1 MAIEVTSL
9 DQLDPQLV
17 ADLQAEFVQLVNE
30 RHPEVDLSLGV
41 FNDLIAHFSGG
52 ISGAINQYKINQYLK
67 ARSLEDINNDP
78 TLADDALVDL
88 VLSNYLIERK
98 TGAPATGEITI
109 VVAADAPIVL
119 SNQALFV
126 SSGATYYLPAAYI
139 ALPSTST
146 SLLSLNE
153 RRLVAIGDG
162 TYAFTVP
169 AIATTNG
176 TIGNVQRGSTMTPQA
191 PPDQFVKSY
200 AATDFVGGTDTETN
214 SDLLTRLQ
222 NGVAAKVMQGRANI
236 IALLS
241 EQPQFTGILHY
252 QVIGYGNAEMQRN
265 QHTILPV
272 ALPGYVDIYP
282 RSTAVPQRVVVTKTA
297 TYVGLSGANTVWQF
311 SITRDDA
318 PGFYEV
324 DQIVAKGVDPTAD
337 SGYEVQ
343 STLRGVDMTAEPG
356 QLVPDVIN
364 AVEGAFTRFQTAVVR
379 FINTDVPATGLTLNT
394 STLEFD
400 VYVTTVPSIRDV
412 QAFCSSRDVRNLTGD
427 VLVRAPVPCFLTVN
441 CEIQQASDAPALDL
455 TTIRTAIAD
464 RINALIFPGQLHT
477 STVASVV
484 HAYLTTRQALGPIE
498 LFGRILLPDG
508 TETYTRSTG
517 VLELPDR
524 YDVMAT
530 GNTIA
535 FYLDPQDIVITVTNK
550 GFELVS

>member
-9 DQLDPQLV
+9 DQLDAQLV

-30 RHPEVDLSLGV
+30 RHPEIDLSLGV

-67 ARSLEDINNDP
+67 ARSLEDLNNDP
-78 TLADDALVDL
+78 ALADDELVDL

-119 SNQALFV
+119 SNQALFN
-126 SSGATYYLPAAYI
+126 SSGASYYLPAAYI

-153 RRLVAIGDG
+153 RRLTPIGDG

-169 AIATTNG
+169 AIATING

-191 PPDQFVKSY
+191 PPAQFVKAY

-214 SDLLTRLQ
+214 ADLLTRLQ
-222 NGVAAKVMQGRANI
+222 NGVAAKVMQGRSNI
-236 IALLS
+236 IALLG
-241 EQPQFTGILHY
+241 EQPQFTGVLHY
-252 QVIGYGNAEMQRN
+252 QIIGYGNAEMQRN

-272 ALPGYVDIYP
+272 ALPGYVDVYP
-282 RSTAVPQRVVVTKTA
+282 RSTTIPQRVVVTKTA

-311 SITRDDA
+311 SLSRDDA

-324 DQIVAKGVDPTAD
+324 DQIVNKGADSTDD
-337 SGYEVQ
+337 SGYEVL
-343 STLRGVDMTAEPG
+343 STLRGIDLTAEPG
-356 QLVPDVIN
+356 QLVPDIVN

-379 FINTDVPATGLTLNT
+379 FINTDIPATGLTLNT
-394 STLEFD
+394 STRDFD
-400 VYVTTVPSIRDV
+400 VYVTAMPAIRDV

-427 VLVRAPVPCFLTVN
+427 VLVRAPIPCFLTVV
-441 CEIQQASDAPALDL
+441 CEVQQASDAPTLDL
-455 TTIRTAIAD
+455 AEIRTAIAG
-464 RINALIFPGQLHT
+464 RVNALVFPGQLHT
-477 STVASVV
+477 STIASVV
-484 HAYLTTRQALGPIE
+484 HSYLSTRQALGPIE

-508 TETYTRSTG
+508 EETYTRSTS
-517 VLELPDR
+517 VLMLPDR

>member
-9 DQLDPQLV
+9 DQLDAQLV

-78 TLADDALVDL
+78 ALADDALVDL
-88 VLSNYLIERK
+88 VLSNYLIARK

-109 VVAADAPIVL
+109 VVAADSPIVL
-119 SNQALFV
+119 SNQALFN
-126 SSGATYYLPAAYI
+126 SSGAAFYLPAAYI
-139 ALPSTST
+139 ALPSTNT

-153 RRLVAIGDG
+153 RRLTPIGDG

-176 TIGNVQRGSTMTPQA
+176 AVGNVQRGSTMTPQA
-191 PPDQFVKSY
+191 PPDQFIKAY
-200 AATDFVGGTDTETN
+200 AATDFVGGTDVETN
-214 SDLLTRLQ
+214 ADLLTRLQ
-222 NGVAAKVMQGRANI
+222 NGIAAKVMQGRSNI

-241 EQPQFTGILHY
+241 EQSQFTGVLHY

-272 ALPGYVDIYP
+272 GLPGYVDIYP
-282 RSTAVPQRVVVTKTA
+282 RSTAFPQRVVVTKTA
-297 TYVGLSGANTVWQF
+297 TYVGLSGVNTVWQF
-311 SITRDDA
+311 SLSRDDA

-324 DQIVAKGVDPTAD
+324 DQVVAKGADPTAD
-337 SGYEVQ
+337 SGYELQ
-343 STLRGVDMTAEPG
+343 STLRGIDLSAESG
-356 QLVPDVIN
+356 QLVPDIIN

-394 STLEFD
+394 STRQFD
-400 VYVTTVPSIRDV
+400 VYVTAIPAIRDV
-412 QAFCSSRDVRNLTGD
+412 QAFCSSRDTRNIAGD
-427 VLVRAPVPCFLTVN
+427 VLVRAPIPCFLTVN
-441 CEIQQASDAPALDL
+441 CEVQQASGAPALDL
-455 TTIRTAIAD
+455 AAIRIAIAE
-464 RINALIFPGQLHT
+464 RVNSLVFPGQLHT
-477 STVASVV
+477 STIASVV
-484 HAYLTTRQALGPIE
+484 HSYLNTRQALGPIE

-508 TETYTRSTG
+508 TETYTRSTN
-517 VLELPDR
+517 VLTLPDR

>member
-9 DQLDPQLV
+9 DQLDAQLV
-17 ADLQAEFVQLVNE
+17 SDLQAEFVQLVNE

-67 ARSLEDINNDP
+67 ARSLQDINADP
-78 TLADDALVDL
+78 TLADDELVDL
-88 VLSNYLIERK
+88 VLSNYLIERR

-109 VVAADAPIVL
+109 VVAADVPIVL
-119 SNQALFV
+119 SNQAVFN
-126 SSGATYYLPAAYI
+126 SSGTAYYLPAAYI

-146 SLLSLNE
+146 SLLNLNE
-153 RRLVAIGDG
+153 RRLVAVGDG
-162 TYAFTVP
+162 SYAFTVP
-169 AIATTNG
+169 AIASING

-191 PPDQFVKSY
+191 PPDQFIKAY

-214 SDLLTRLQ
+214 TDLLVRLQ
-222 NGVAAKVMQGRANI
+222 NGIAAKVMQGRSNI

-241 EQPQFTGILHY
+241 EQPEFTGILHY
-252 QVIGYGNAEMQRN
+252 QIIGYGNAEMQRN

-272 ALPGYVDIYP
+272 GLPGYVDIYP
-282 RSTAVPQRVVVTKTA
+282 RSTAIPQRIVVTKTA
-297 TYVGLSGANTVWQF
+297 TYVGTSGANTVWQF
-311 SITRDDA
+311 SLTRDDA

-324 DQIVAKGVDPTAD
+324 DQIVVKGTDPTAD
-337 SGYEVQ
+337 SGYEVL
-343 STLRGVDMTAEPG
+343 STLRGIDLSADPG
-356 QLVPDVIN
+356 QIVPDIVN
-364 AVEGAFTRFQTAVVR
+364 EVEGAFTRFQTAVVR

-394 STLEFD
+394 STLDFD
-400 VYVTTVPSIRDV
+400 VYVTAAPLIKDV

-427 VLVRAPVPCFLTVN
+427 VLVRAPIPCFLAIN
-441 CEIQQASDAPALDL
+441 CVVQQASTAPALDL
-455 TTIRTAIAD
+455 ADIRIAIAD
-464 RINALIFPGQLHT
+464 RVNALVFPGLLHT
-477 STVASVV
+477 STIASVV
-484 HAYLTTRQALGPIE
+484 HSYLSNQQALGPIE

-508 TETYTRSTG
+508 TETYVRSNS

-535 FYLDPQDIVITVTNK
+535 FYVDPQDIVITVTNK

>member
-9 DQLDPQLV
+9 DQLDAQLV

-78 TLADDALVDL
+78 ALADDALVDL

-109 VVAADAPIVL
+109 VVAADSPIVL
-119 SNQALFV
+119 SNQALFN
-126 SSGATYYLPAAYI
+126 SSGAAFYLPAAYI

-153 RRLVAIGDG
+153 RRLTPIGDG

-176 TIGNVQRGSTMTPQA
+176 AVGNVQRGSTMTPQA
-191 PPDQFVKSY
+191 PPDQFIKAY
-200 AATDFVGGTDTETN
+200 AATDFIGGTDVETN
-214 SDLLTRLQ
+214 ADLLTRLQ
-222 NGVAAKVMQGRANI
+222 NGIAAKVMQGRSNI

-241 EQPQFTGILHY
+241 EQPQFTGVLHY

-272 ALPGYVDIYP
+272 GLPGYVDIYP
-282 RSTAVPQRVVVTKTA
+282 RSTAFPQRVVVTKTA

-311 SITRDDA
+311 SLSRDDA

-324 DQIVAKGVDPTAD
+324 DQVVAKGADPTAD
-337 SGYEVQ
+337 SGYELQ
-343 STLRGVDMTAEPG
+343 STLRGIDLTAESG
-356 QLVPDVIN
+356 QLVPDIIN

-379 FINTDVPATGLTLNT
+379 FINTDVPATGLTVNT
-394 STLEFD
+394 STRQFD
-400 VYVTTVPSIRDV
+400 VYVTAIPTIRDV
-412 QAFCSSRDVRNLTGD
+412 QAFCSSRDTRNIAGD
-427 VLVRAPVPCFLTVN
+427 VLVRAPIPCFLTVN
-441 CEIQQASDAPALDL
+441 CEVQQASGAPALDL
-455 TTIRTAIAD
+455 AAIRIAIAE
-464 RINALIFPGQLHT
+464 RVNSLVFPGQLHT
-477 STVASVV
+477 STIASIV
-484 HAYLTTRQALGPIE
+484 HSYLNTRQALGPIE

-508 TETYTRSTG
+508 TETYTRSTS
-517 VLELPDR
+517 VLTLPDR